1 MSRIRSFQTAAA
13 RRRNDPII
21 WEIDGQ
27 QIKLVATLELADLA
41 DLIEALQ
48 ADADPN
54 ENSIRTAVV
63 KRKLLLEIVE
73 RFIIEGDRPNFAKVA
88 DDLDIHI
95 LSQMVQEL
103 IGEYS
108 GSGNPT
114 KPSSS
119 SAGSQTDGETSTD
132 GAAPEGLTL

>member
-21 WEIDGQ
+21 WDIDGE

-48 ADADPN
+48 ADPEDNA
-54 ENSIRTAVV
+54 NSIRVAVE
-63 KRKLLLEIVE
+63 KRKLLLDIVE
-73 RFIIEGDRPNFAKVA
+73 RFIIDEDRANFKKVA

-103 IGEYS
+103 IGEYA
-108 GSGNPT
+108 GSANPT

-132 GAAPEGLTL
+132 GVQPEGSTL